1 MLLMQAIGSVNRMN
15 NKTNTFISETKRLG
29 ATIAFILPVL
39 VLFAGIA
46 NAATTNVQLSVSA
59 LSINGTSF
67 SSGNTITLTATA
79 SGGTPDY
86 TYNFSIES
94 AATKQ
99 LLISSGPMLNSNTFS
114 ISASPML
121 NGADIAI
128 VQVTDSAT
136 PPASA
141 VSSPTAF
148 TVNST
153 LRIISNPAIA
163 SNSTSNQAALPSVPP
178 ASTSAA
184 GAGIVVIILLAV
196 VGLFLYGRARKR

>member
-1 MLLMQAIGSVNRMN
+1 MLLMQDIGSVNRMN
-15 NKTNTFISETKRLG
+15 NNINTFISEAKRFG
-29 ATIAFILPVL
+29 ATIAFILPAL

-46 NAATTNVQLSVSA
+46 NAATTNAQLSIPVLA
-59 LSINGTSF
+59 INGTSF

-79 SGGTPDY
+79 SGGTGPY

-99 LLISSGPMLNSNTFS
+99 LLVSSGPMLNSNIFS
-114 ISASPML
+114 ISASPTL

-163 SNSTSNQAALPSVPP
+163 SNSTSNQAALPVPP
-178 ASTSAA
+178 ASTSVA

-196 VGLFLYGRARKR
+196 VGIFLYGRSRKR